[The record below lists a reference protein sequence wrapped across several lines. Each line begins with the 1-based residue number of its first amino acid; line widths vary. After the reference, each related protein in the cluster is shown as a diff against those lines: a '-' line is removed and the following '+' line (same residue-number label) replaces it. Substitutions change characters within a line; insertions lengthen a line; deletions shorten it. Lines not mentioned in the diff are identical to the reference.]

1 MIQQIGHVIFFQQKP
16 YIKIISV
23 SDARLRFKIE
33 SKMVP
38 SVKMNFQSETKF
50 KNDLWS
56 CRDCGKIDSQI
67 HITHCSTYEEY
78 RSDLDLTCD
87 KDIVTYFRRVL
98 EHRMK
103 SV

>member
-1 MIQQIGHVIFFQQKP
+1 
-16 YIKIISV
+16 
-23 SDARLRFKIE
+23 
-33 SKMVP
+33 MVP
-38 SVKMNFQSETKF
+38 IVKMNFQSETKF

-56 CRDCGKIDSQI
+56 CIDCSV
-67 HITHCSTYEEY
+67 YEEY

-103 SV
+103 TV